1 MSSKLNYSSGKKFD
15 NDIFIND
22 RFDKFNDQNKFNKL
36 SEGFSQKCSKSPII
50 GWVEIYEIS
59 NQSC

>member
-1 MSSKLNYSSGKKFD
+1 
-15 NDIFIND
+15 
-22 RFDKFNDQNKFNKL
+22 L